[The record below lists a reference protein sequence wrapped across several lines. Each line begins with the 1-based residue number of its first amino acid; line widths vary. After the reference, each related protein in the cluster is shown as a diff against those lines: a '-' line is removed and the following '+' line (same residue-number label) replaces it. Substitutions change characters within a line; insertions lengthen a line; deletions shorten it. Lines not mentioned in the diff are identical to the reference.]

1 MELEFKTL
9 TPLWTG
15 SVETGKM
22 DRIHETGLIGSLR
35 WWYEAIVRGLGGDV
49 CNPTSDRFGDRCPRN
64 GDNGC
69 QVCQLFGATGQRRTF
84 RLPLGEGKAL
94 FNRNAR
100 DIPIPSGR
108 IHTRPRPRAGGWYL
122 MGNSVIGDEIP
133 LRFVPLSAAGKLSHL
148 RLVISLLDRHAAI
161 GAKVSSGYGVLHFCE
176 SGHPIQ
182 VRTLSGLP
190 GGSQPARQHI
200 LPDIRDCFFA
210 KIRFQTPMNNP
221 NWWQNVQGIA
231 QSWNGQVIDGQN
243 QVYVHRNP
251 QERQQAQRNLQAA
264 VQDGLLPLAPA
275 VRNWLRYQWASGLN
289 DCQKYFLFGEARPVC
304 PHCCQTGYRE
314 DSNDRRRNWCPN
326 CRRTFAKGD
335 ELPDAA
341 SKINVSHAYQLDD
354 SNWEFRVWGWIPC
367 RPPDGMR
374 LNRDQ
379 LLRDVRAT
387 LTNPATWQWVLND
400 RSPAP
405 RLIEWHSLDCAQRD
419 GLAYLQALLGLDKGG
434 AV

>member
-1 MELEFKTL
+1 M
-9 TPLWTG
+9 
-15 SVETGKM
+15 
-22 DRIHETGLIGSLR
+22 
-35 WWYEAIVRGLGGDV
+35 
-49 CNPTSDRFGDRCPRN
+49 
-64 GDNGC
+64 
-69 QVCQLFGATGQRRTF
+69 
-84 RLPLGEGKAL
+84 

-133 LRFVPLSAAGKLSHL
+133 LRFAPLSAAGKLSHL
-148 RLVISLLDRHAAI
+148 RLVISLIDRHAAI

-190 GGSQPARQHI
+190 GGSQPARQHT
-200 LPDIRDCFFA
+200 LPDIRDFFFA

-341 SKINVSHAYQLDD
+341 SKINVSYAYQLDD
-354 SNWEFRVWGWIPC
+354 DTWEFRVWGWVPC
-367 RPPDGMR
+367 RLPDGIR
-374 LNRDQ
+374 LNRDSF
-379 LLRDVRAT
+379 LRDLRAT
-387 LTNPATWQWVLND
+387 LSDATTWQWVFNGH
-400 RSPAP
+400 SPTP
-405 RLIEWHSLDCAQRD
+405 SLVDWHALDCDRQN
-419 GLAYLQALLGLDKGG
+419 GLAYLEELLGLDEGG
-434 AV
+434 AT